1 MNARQTLIINRSL
14 IREHL
19 TFADYMEAVEHVH
32 ALHAKGEVIAPGMLH
47 ADAEGGEYHIKTG
60 GIKGTTS
67 YFGLKANGGFFQNQK
82 NENLPNILG
91 IIYLSN
97 ASNGYPLAILDSV
110 EISRKRTAAAT
121 AVAAKYLA
129 PENEI
134 RLGVVGYGT
143 QAAMQIEA
151 ILFTKEVKEISLAGR
166 DVSKVKAFAKDISEK
181 FQIKTNVVYE
191 KILTEN
197 SNLIIT
203 CTPSTGYFIKKEWVQ
218 PGTFIA
224 AVGADSPGKNELEPS
239 LMASAKIVADIKSQ
253 VIRVGESQHAI
264 REKLI
269 SPDSIYAELGELI
282 IGTKKGRTSKEE
294 IFVYDSTGTALQD
307 VAVAAKL
314 YEKLKASEK
323 ISKVNLF
330 D

>member
-1 MNARQTLIINRSL
+1 MA
-14 IREHL
+14 
-19 TFADYMEAVEHVH
+19 AVESVH

-47 ADAEGGEYHIKTG
+47 ADADGGEYHIKTG
-60 GIKGTTS
+60 GTFGKNS
-67 YFGLKANGGFFQNQK
+67 YFGLKANGGFFQNTK

-97 ASNGYPLAILDSV
+97 ASNGFPLAILDSV
-110 EISRKRTAAAT
+110 EISKKRTAAAT
-121 AVAAKYLA
+121 AVAAKYLS
-129 PENEI
+129 PTGEI

-151 ILFTKEVKEISLAGR
+151 ISYIKKIEKISVAGR
-166 DVSKVKAFAKDISEK
+166 DAKKAEAFANEIAER
-181 FQIKTNVVYE
+181 FQIKAKAVSE
-191 KILTEN
+191 QQLTEN
-197 SNLIIT
+197 SNVIIT
-203 CTPSTGYFIKKEWVQ
+203 CTPSTRYFIKKEWVQ

-224 AVGADSPGKNELEPS
+224 AVGADSPDKNELEPS

-269 SPDSIYAELGELI
+269 TPDSIYAELGELI
-282 IGTKKGRTSKEE
+282 VGTKKGRTDSNE

-307 VAVAAKL
+307 VAVAALL
-314 YEKLKASEK
+314 YEKLKDNANVLRVS
-323 ISKVNLF
+323 LF